1 MRLTGLA
8 TKGTLAC
15 VGLGAFLTAAV
26 SRFGYLNRL
35 VQKPNKEVSMTT
47 KSHGFAVSLL
57 DVLSG
62 IGTGIAGEALL
73 A

>member
-1 MRLTGLA
+1 
-8 TKGTLAC
+8 
-15 VGLGAFLTAAV
+15 
-26 SRFGYLNRL
+26 
-35 VQKPNKEVSMTT
+35 MTT